1 MEIRKE
7 DIHYLGL
14 IKNWNKIL
22 NDKVCIVLNTKKI
35 SYNPHFNLVKVL
47 VEDQVYTIPNNFIK
61 KL

>member
-22 NDKVCIVLNTKKI
+22 NDKVCIVLKTNKI

-47 VEDQVYTIPNNFIK
+47 VEDRVYTIPKYFVK